1 MKSTIALASLLC
13 LPAIAD
19 AEDYLKP
26 YILTDVGWNTT
37 NNIGGEQE
45 YHYQEGRLSPNFF
58 GLKGEGSIADGYKG
72 VFKLESGYSLEDL
85 RITGH
90 GIFSRQAYGGVKTP
104 YGDVVIGKQWDFMFE
119 TLSAER
125 WGKNLGYVSLFQ
137 IHAGPFN
144 LGLPFGSIDY
154 NRIAGGFPTGNAVK
168 YKTPSL
174 NGVVLGAMYAEGD
187 KNSSNNFG
195 RTTSYSA
202 AYSEGPLR
210 MSAAYTNAEHKS
222 INDGKNG
229 IESYGTGFA
238 YEFGPVVLD
247 GLYTKTN
254 NTYTDAGIDSYL
266 LGVLVSLNDESG
278 VYANYAYMD
287 GNAKLGNASANQL
300 GLTYFYNFNRYLL
313 GYVTGVYQITGGS
326 EQNAYI
332 SGAYGVSDARE
343 QSVLQ
348 VGLRFYYE

>member
-1 MKSTIALASLLC
+1 MKKTIALVSLVSLSN
-13 LPAIAD
+13 LAV

-26 YILTDVGWNTT
+26 YILTDIGWNTT

-58 GLKGEGSIADGYKG
+58 GLKGAKNLADGYTG

-85 RITGH
+85 KITGH

-104 YGDVVIGKQWDFMFE
+104 YGDVYIGKQWDFMFE

-137 IHAGPFN
+137 VHAGPFN

-168 YKTPSL
+168 YKTPSM
-174 NGVVLGAMYAEGD
+174 NGVVLGAMYGEGD
-187 KNSSNNFG
+187 KDSSNNFG

-210 MSAAYTNAEHKS
+210 LTAAYTNAEHKS
-222 INDGKNG
+222 INEGKNG
-229 IESYGTGFA
+229 IENYGTGFA
-238 YEFGPVVLD
+238 YDFGGAVLD
-247 GLYTKTN
+247 GLYTKTT
-254 NTYTDAGIDSYL
+254 NTYTDAAIDSYL
-266 LGVLVSLNDESG
+266 LGVLVPFNEKSG

-287 GNAKLGNASANQL
+287 GNAELGNASANQL

-313 GYVTGVYQITGGS
+313 GYVTGVYQITGGD

-332 SGAYGVSDARE
+332 SGAYGVSSARE
-343 QSVLQ
+343 QSVFQ

>member
-1 MKSTIALASLLC
+1 MKSAISLVSLLC
-13 LPAIAD
+13 LPAIAV

-37 NNIGGEQE
+37 SNIGGEQE
-45 YHYQEGRLSPNFF
+45 YHYQEGRLAPNFF
-58 GLKGEGSIADGYKG
+58 GLKGESTIADGYKG

-85 RITGH
+85 KITGH

-104 YGDVVIGKQWDFMFE
+104 YGDVSIGKQWDFMFE
-119 TLSAER
+119 TLSVER
-125 WGKNLGYVSLFQ
+125 WSKNLGYVSLFQ
-137 IHAGPFN
+137 VHAGPFN

-154 NRIAGGFPTGNAVK
+154 NRIAGGFPTSNAVK

-174 NGVVLGAMYAEGD
+174 NGVVLGAMYAEGE
-187 KNSSNNFG
+187 KGSSNNFG

-210 MSAAYTNAEHKS
+210 LSAAYTNAEHKS
-222 INDGKNG
+222 IENGKGG
-229 IESYGTGFA
+229 IENYGSGFA
-238 YEFGPVVLD
+238 YEFGSTTLD
-247 GLYTKTN
+247 GLYTRTK
-254 NTYTDAGIDSYL
+254 NTYTNAGVDSYL
-266 LGVLVSLNDESG
+266 LGLLLPVNDKSG
-278 VYANYAYMD
+278 AYVNYAYMD

-300 GLTYFYNFNRYLL
+300 GITYFYSFNRYFL
-313 GYVTGVYQITGGS
+313 GYVTGVYQKTGGS

-332 SGAYGVSDARE
+332 SGAYGVSDAQE